1 MTDQEKGGG
10 VHISGGNVT
19 VGGDVVGGDK
29 ITTGNISGTSVAIG
43 RGAKAVGSLD
53 LAALLAQ
60 WQAQMEAKIDAQPNV
75 SADDKKD
82 LKEHVGKIQAEAAKG
97 EQADPS
103 RLEKLINTLAVIGP
117 DIFDVAVTT
126 LVNPLGGIGLALK
139 KIGDKAKLERS
150 KQSAEA

>member
-43 RGAKAVGSLD
+43 RDAKAVGSPD
-53 LAALLAQ
+53 LAALLTQ